1 MDAPGLPLQLLGLPI
16 LGVVVTPAGAAPKNK
31 ILIKSAWGTAD
42 PTQAS
47 FPFHHATAFAEAGH
61 AVQIFLLGEAVSLMR
76 TPVANSVVPVGW
88 PPLAEA
94 LAKVVEHKIPVHV

>member
-1 MDAPGLPLQLLGLPI
+1 MRRGFLSRLLGLPA
-16 LGVVVTPAGAAPKNK
+16 LGLAVAPAGAAPKNK
-31 ILIKSAWGTAD
+31 ILIKSAWGSAD

-47 FPFHHATAFAEAGH
+47 FPFHHANAFAEAGH
-61 AVQIFLLGEAVSLMR
+61 EVQIFLLGEAVSLMR

-94 LAKVVEHKIPVHV
+94 LSKVIEHKIPVHV